1 MYETTANEELV
12 RVIRETGSE
21 DALEQLFRN
30 IAPITLHEAE
40 MYRGRMVTYQ
50 TEDFLQEGCIVA
62 WQIIDRGTFRT
73 GSFSAYYSSS
83 IKKRLANIY
92 RDYTLKNLICI
103 GQREDF
109 YGNLTSILVVSDYA
123 RVYREKH
130 RRHCRE
136 SYARKKEKEAEIRR
150 AAGIPEQE
158 TKPILTVEEK
168 YERQK
173 AKALAYYH
181 AHKDELNAKRKAKR
195 QALKLAAAV

>member
-1 MYETTANEELV
+1 MYTTTTNEELV
-12 RVIRETGSE
+12 RIIRETGSE
-21 DALEQLFRN
+21 DALAQLFRN

-50 TEDFLQEGCIVA
+50 TEDFLQEGSIVA
-62 WQIIDRGTFRT
+62 WQIIERGTFRM
-73 GSFSAYYSSS
+73 GSFSAYYGSA

-92 RDYTLKNLICI
+92 RDYTLKNLVCI

-109 YGNLTSILVVSDYA
+109 YGNLTSILAVSDYA
-123 RVYREKH
+123 RAYREKH

-136 SYARKKEKEAEIRR
+136 SYARKKEKEAEARR
-150 AAGIPEQE
+150 ASGIPDPEP
-158 TKPILTVEEK
+158 KPVLTAEEK

-181 AHKDELNAKRKAKR
+181 EHKAELNARRKAKR
-195 QALKLAAAV
+195 DALKLAAAV